1 MYGKFGR
8 IASFVY
14 LTVLLE
20 KDILKILNLSIL
32 IPNNMKIRTIHA
44 LLIMVTSMA
53 IIVSCEKKQPVI
65 PEYIV
70 EGIADST
77 YNGQKIY
84 LVDHNRLGNNKIDSV
99 LIDSNKFVF
108 KGIADTIRYAG
119 VFIEDGAY
127 VPLILDTGRI
137 IVNLKDGIASNTPLN
152 DALTDYNKKTGELYK
167 ERENIY
173 TELKNKIKDKDKF
186 KAEFDSIFIKVWT
199 PKYMDLMENTFD
211 ANTNNVIGSVVLY
224 EMSMWMRTGQI
235 DTAVAKLSKDIASL
249 EMVKKIVGTN
259 DALKKTAEG
268 QKFSDFTIEQP
279 DGKKVS
285 LSDYAG
291 KGKYILVDFWA
302 SWCGPCRGETPNMKE
317 IYKKYKGDKFEIVGI
332 AVWDKPEDTQKAI
345 AEDKVEWPQIINAQ
359 EIPTKMYGVRGIPH
373 IILIGP
379 DGTILARN
387 LRGDAMKSRVAREL
401 DMK

>member
-1 MYGKFGR
+1 
-8 IASFVY
+8 
-14 LTVLLE
+14 
-20 KDILKILNLSIL
+20 
-32 IPNNMKIRTIHA
+32 MKIRTIHA

-65 PEYIV
+65 PGYMV

-84 LVDHNRLGNNKIDSV
+84 LVDLNRLGNNKIDSV

-279 DGKKVS
+279 DGTKVS

-317 IYKKYKGDKFEIVGI
+317 IYKKYKGDKFEIVGV

-373 IILIGP
+373 IMLIGP
-379 DGTILARN
+379 DGTILARD
-387 LRGDAMKSRVAREL
+387 LRGDAMKGRVAREL
-401 DMK
+401 DKKN

>member
-1 MYGKFGR
+1 
-8 IASFVY
+8 
-14 LTVLLE
+14 
-20 KDILKILNLSIL
+20 
-32 IPNNMKIRTIHA
+32 MKIRTIHA

-65 PEYIV
+65 PGYMV

-249 EMVKKIVGTN
+249 EMVKKVVETN

-268 QKFSDFTIEQP
+268 QLFSDFTIEQP
-279 DGKKVS
+279 DGTKVS
-285 LSDYAG
+285 LSDHAG

-302 SWCGPCRGETPNMKE
+302 SWCGPCRGLTPEIKE
-317 IYKKYKGDKFEIVGI
+317 LYRKYRGDNFEIVGV
-332 AVWDKPEDTQKAI
+332 AVWDKPEDTERAI
-345 AEDKVEWPQIINAQ
+345 AEDKIEWPQIINAQ
-359 EIPTKMYGVRGIPH
+359 EIPTKIYGITGIPRL
-373 IILIGP
+373 ILIAP
-379 DGTILARN
+379 DGTIVARN
-387 LRGDAMKSRVAREL
+387 STGWKDFKEIVLNKLGK
-401 DMK
+401 K

>member
-1 MYGKFGR
+1 
-8 IASFVY
+8 
-14 LTVLLE
+14 
-20 KDILKILNLSIL
+20 
-32 IPNNMKIRTIHA
+32 MKIRTIHA

-53 IIVSCEKKQPVI
+53 IMVSCEKKQPVI
-65 PEYIV
+65 PGYVI

-84 LVDHNRLGNNKIDSV
+84 LIDHNRLGNKKIDRV

-137 IVNLKDGIASNTPLN
+137 IINLKDGIASNTPLN

-211 ANTNNVIGSVVLY
+211 ANTNNVIGSVVLD
-224 EMSMWMRTGQI
+224 EMSIWMRTGQI

-249 EMVKKIVGTN
+249 EMVKKVVGTN

-279 DGKKVS
+279 DGTKVS

-317 IYKKYKGDKFEIVGI
+317 IYKKYKGDKFEIVGV

-379 DGTILARN
+379 DGTILARD
-387 LRGDAMKSRVAREL
+387 LRGDYMKSRVAREL
-401 DMK
+401 DKKN